1 MFTVHLLLH
10 CLLTAVICALLS
22 GIAFFWISTV
32 FPPQGSGSDAALARA
47 FGMVMIPVGGA
58 LVGLILGGVG
68 SLLLAKPTFWKILS
82 IAAGLTVVAGIA
94 TITIFWK
101 NSDYEPRM
109 DGKLLD
115 VEIELKLAPG
125 SPAPDPVNDN
135 PRMVVYGGEL
145 HAGNFALDL
154 TNLQAKDG
162 TWIIHDFFPLTTR
175 RADRSLDIAWKQDL
189 QLYFEIHGEPAKSA
203 FEWSPWIP
211 AKNASAFQLRY
222 KLRFRGEAVKVEPDE
237 NTRKARAIAALS
249 PEAPI
254 EEWIQFLS
262 YDLPQEP
269 RTQISGVLEKRQGEL
284 VSMIL
289 SDNAARREQAV
300 MAVSYLNA
308 SSAELNQAILREGRA
323 IAEALKR
330 FQNMPETDPS
340 FDATA
345 SELNSRFDNWRRAWW
360 AIQNRIPDFDASLL
374 REIHQLSQSPQL
386 RNALRDIELDARVML
401 EALKN
406 NKAASSR

>member
-1 MFTVHLLLH
+1 MFTANLLLH
-10 CLLTAVICALLS
+10 CLLSALVCALLS

-47 FGMVMIPVGGA
+47 FGMVMIPVAGA

-68 SLLLAKPTFWKILS
+68 TLLLAKPTFWKILG

-94 TITIFWK
+94 TLTIFWK
-101 NSDYEPRM
+101 NSDYEPRIE
-109 DGKLLD
+109 GKLLD

-162 TWIIHDFFPLTTR
+162 TWIIHDFFPLNTR
-175 RADRSLDIAWKQDL
+175 RADRSLDIEWKQGT
-189 QLYFEIHGEPAKSA
+189 QVYFEIHGEPAKSA
-203 FEWSPWIP
+203 FQWSPWIQ
-211 AKNASAFQLRY
+211 AKNASGFQLRY
-222 KLRFRGEAVKVEPDE
+222 KLRFRGEAVKTEPDQ

-269 RTQISGVLEKRQGEL
+269 RTQISGVLEKRQAEL
-284 VSMIL
+284 VAMIL
-289 SDNAARREQAV
+289 SNNTTRREQAV

-308 SSAELNQAILREGRA
+308 SSAELNQAILREGKA
-323 IAEALKR
+323 IVEALKR
-330 FQNMPETDPS
+330 LEALPETDPG
-340 FDATA
+340 FDTTA
-345 SELNSRFDNWRRAWW
+345 SELNSRFDDWRRAWW
-360 AIQNRIPDFDASLL
+360 AIQYRIPDFDDSLL
-374 REIHQLSQSPQL
+374 REIHQLSQSARL
-386 RNALRDIELDARVML
+386 SSALRDIELNARVML
-401 EALKN
+401 DALK
-406 NKAASSR
+406 KDRTIARQ